1 MPIDVNNIFFVT
13 NTNQAGQRQP
23 SNQRPERPSPY
34 FSFSTWSTV
43 SYLYQINWIMYLINL
58 YHQISR
64 WDNGNHQ
71 IAFSR
76 GGVAFLAMNNEEG
89 NDLSMT
95 LQTGMPSG
103 SYCDVISGD
112 ITSDGSSCTGTQV
125 ERCFVF
131 DFRCFFILSVYVYPG
146 PTKRIHKYTLE
157 QANQLQTYTHI

>member
-1 MPIDVNNIFFVT
+1 
-13 NTNQAGQRQP
+13 
-23 SNQRPERPSPY
+23 
-34 FSFSTWSTV
+34 
-43 SYLYQINWIMYLINL
+43 MYLINL

-76 GGVAFLAMNNEEG
+76 GGVAFMAMNNEEG

-125 ERCFVF
+125 EVDGSGNAYISLSAASDDPFLAIHSSKSKGFIETLFVV
-131 DFRCFFILSVYVYPG
+131 VYML
-146 PTKRIHKYTLE
+146 KTLTFHYSGCV
-157 QANQLQTYTHI
+157 LKIM